1 MSNKQRKATTTKHS
15 T

>member
-1 MSNKQRKATTTKHS
+1 MSNKQKKATTTKHS